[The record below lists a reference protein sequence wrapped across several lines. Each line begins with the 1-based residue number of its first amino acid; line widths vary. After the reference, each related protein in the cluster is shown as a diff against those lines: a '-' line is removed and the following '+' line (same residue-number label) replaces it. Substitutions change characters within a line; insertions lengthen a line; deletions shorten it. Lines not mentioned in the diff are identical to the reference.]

1 MFESLLASEQAN
13 KAAVLLAN
21 ERFNAQLA
29 PFVKSSSVRLAHV
42 QADVAR
48 IVDEVCNEMGA
59 DHESVSSR
67 LEEHLTKAIL
77 DKDHAKREKLKVK
90 TTPVKNQKEVPATG
104 DIKHTEFD
112 DEGEVAGAGYD
123 EASTPDAKDDLSKD
137 TQSGTFPSER
147 KQGAEEKCEC
157 GHGIDSHKDAEGD
170 TSCEKCD
177 CPAYYYDTTQ
187 EKDSCFRC
195 GAELHP
201 RVAAVTK
208 VCHDCTEALK
218 KLACDCGGACGGD
231 CDCGGK
237 QAACTCEKGKKKDDS
252 YYDGEQN
259 EEDKKETKEADY
271 PGAPGTIQQEDLSAQ
286 TKPVDQNAR
295 MQCTFC
301 GFQGNQ
307 QEVESHVSQVH
318 QAEMQQLAQERLNNP
333 GNTAPFTASKEA
345 APADVD
351 EQAVV
356 EPLPAVPGDNFD
368 DMVQDLANRAAA
380 IQFST
385 LEEKDLHTL
394 AESLGLGPDDLNG
407 QVQVV
412 AVFDN
417 YTGFNGELVTEVP
430 EMPADYQEVQ
440 SSVIRATAHEALVPV
455 DIVVQ
460 KVAEQ
465 MDMDQDLVYNMIKD
479 KYGADLP
486 DKYHAAVQGE
496 YHFYVPASLAVN
508 TGDVAAEQGDIG
520 PTSYAPDGG
529 QPQLVQQ

>member
-29 PFVKSSSVRLAHV
+29 PFVKGSSTRLAHV
-42 QADVAR
+42 QPDIER
-48 IVDEVCNEMGA
+48 IVAEVCDEMGA
-59 DHESVSSR
+59 DNEYVSSR

-77 DKDHAKREKLKVK
+77 NKDHAKREKLKTKDKFFVN
-90 TTPVKNQKEVPATG
+90 TDTLPSTG

-123 EASTPDAKDDLSKD
+123 EASTPDAKVDLSKD
-137 TQSGTFPSER
+137 TQKGVKPSER
-147 KQGAEEKCEC
+147 KQG
-157 GHGIDSHKDAEGD
+157 
-170 TSCEKCD
+170 
-177 CPAYYYDTTQ
+177 
-187 EKDSCFRC
+187 CFRC
-195 GAELHP
+195 GEELHEK
-201 RVAAVTK
+201 VASITP
-208 VCHDCTEALK
+208 VCNKCTEELK
-218 KLACDCGGACGGD
+218 ASATKCSCEDCGCGDASCDCD
-231 CDCGGK
+231 PDNCDC
-237 QAACTCEKGKKKDDS
+237 KKASKTA
-252 YYDGEQN
+252 
-259 EEDKKETKEADY
+259 ETY
-271 PGAPGTIQQEDLSAQ
+271 PGAPGTITQEDLSAG
-286 TKPVDQNAR
+286 TKPLDQNAR

-307 QEVESHVSQVH
+307 QEVEAHVAQTH
-318 QAEMQQLAQERLNNP
+318 QQEIQQLQQERVNNP
-333 GNTAPFTASKEA
+333 GNTAPLTAPLASEKEA
-345 APADVD
+345 APSDVQ

-356 EPLPAVPGDNFD
+356 EPLPQAPGDNFD

-407 QVQVV
+407 KVQVV

-417 YTGFNGELVTEVP
+417 YTGYNGELVNDVP
-430 EMPADYQEVQ
+430 EMPADFQEVQ
-440 SSVIRATAHEALVPV
+440 SSVVRATAHEALVPV

-465 MDMDQDLVYNMIKD
+465 MGMDQDLAYNMVKD

-520 PTSYAPDGG
+520 PTMTAPDGG
-529 QPQLVQQ
+529 QPQQMQPQQVQ

>member
-29 PFVKSSSVRLAHV
+29 PFVKGSATRLAHV
-42 QADVAR
+42 QADVDR
-48 IVDEVCNEMGA
+48 IVAEVCNEMGA
-59 DHESVSSR
+59 DHEYVSSR

-77 DKDHAKREKLKVK
+77 DKDHAKREKLKVNTK
-90 TTPVKNQKEVPATG
+90 PLKNQKEVPQTG

-123 EASTPDAKDDLSKD
+123 EARTPDANVNLKKD
-137 TQSGTFPSER
+137 TQKGTKPSDR
-147 KQGAEEKCEC
+147 K
-157 GHGIDSHKDAEGD
+157 EG
-170 TSCEKCD
+170 
-177 CPAYYYDTTQ
+177 
-187 EKDSCFRC
+187 CFRC
-195 GAELHP
+195 GEELHEKI
-201 RVAAVTK
+201 ASVTS
-208 VCHDCTEALK
+208 VCHKCTEELK
-218 KLACDCGGACGGD
+218 ASATKCSCENCGCGDASCDCD
-231 CDCGGK
+231 PDNCDC
-237 QAACTCEKGKKKDDS
+237 KKS
-252 YYDGEQN
+252 SV
-259 EEDKKETKEADY
+259 KEADV
-271 PGAPGTIQQEDLSAQ
+271 PGAPGTITQEDLSAQ
-286 TKPVDQNAR
+286 TKPLDANAR

-301 GFQGNQ
+301 GFQGTQ
-307 QEVESHVSQVH
+307 AEVESHVAQMH
-318 QAEMQQLAQERLNNP
+318 QAEMRQLQQERVNNP
-333 GNTAPFTASKEA
+333 GNTAPLVASKEA
-345 APADVD
+345 APSDVE

-356 EPLPAVPGDNFD
+356 EPLPAAPGDNFD

-417 YTGFNGELVTEVP
+417 YTGYNGELVNEVP
-430 EMPADYQEVQ
+430 DIPEGYQEVQ
-440 SSVIRATAHEALVPV
+440 SNVVRATAHEALVPV

-465 MDMDQDLVYNMIKD
+465 MGMDQDLAYNMVKD

-486 DKYHAAVQGE
+486 DKYHAAVEGE
-496 YHFYVPASLAVN
+496 YHFYIPASLAAN
-508 TGDVAAEQGDIG
+508 TEDVAAEQGDIG

-529 QPQLVQQ
+529 QPQQVQQ